1 MLVWVLFGAVNDS
14 AGLALHE
21 GAVGVQFV
29 NDELEGTQDLS
40 FVLRWNIFV
49 AEWSAHDGIADKIGR
64 LLLGLPSLLP
74 PTVGP
79 LASSRLSL
87 SAC

>member
-1 MLVWVLFGAVNDS
+1 MALPPNGAGGVWVLFGAVNDS

-40 FVLRWNIFV
+40 FVFRSNIFV
-49 AEWSAHDGIADKIGR
+49 VETEILAR
-64 LLLGLPSLLP
+64 VGLSSYWIRTHSEKLP
-74 PTVGP
+74 CVAGGKV
-79 LASSRLSL
+79 LV
-87 SAC
+87 